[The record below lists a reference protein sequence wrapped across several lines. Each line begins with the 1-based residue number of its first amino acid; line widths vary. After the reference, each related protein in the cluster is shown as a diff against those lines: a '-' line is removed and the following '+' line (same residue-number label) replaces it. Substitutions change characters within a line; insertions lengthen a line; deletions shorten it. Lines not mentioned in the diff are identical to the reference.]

1 MKNVPNLLLNGKIYK
16 GKCSMILFLSKK
28 KSTYS
33 EQKKDKKEIH
43 RHGVFMSDS
52 GM

>member
-1 MKNVPNLLLNGKIYK
+1 
-16 GKCSMILFLSKK
+16 MILFLSKK

-33 EQKKDKKEIH
+33 EQKKDNKKEIH